1 VIMVARTEAIALA
14 PRRDWPLQSFFGD
27 LRIRYAI
34 KLSLAALLALFST
47 QILRLQH
54 ASWAILTVL
63 VMMSAHY
70 VGSIAVKAIMRALG
84 TIVGALIGVW
94 LVGNYASTPAIFLT
108 ILFFVVAVAGYKFGQ
123 FPGSQV
129 PYAYFLV
136 GVTTIA
142 VVTYGIADPAQVW
155 QIGLNRTLEILVG
168 VGSSLLVTSLI
179 WPRYA
184 REEFAAAG
192 RAALKTVGKLFAM
205 QTDISRTNA
214 PGEVEQ
220 IHQAFSKQLFV
231 LRNLL
236 QAGSRESTVF
246 SARLSHYNSFLVSLI
261 NLFHAALHVRR
272 WRQGESSILEHLRH
286 ELESLEATISEEFG
300 ILTAPRLPGEKLRS
314 SSLNEAFAVFE
325 KRVNELRN
333 QGVLV
338 AAPTEIAMKF
348 AGHFGAL
355 RSFLGNL
362 NNIRSAMEGLPRF
375 GQPPPEAKPHWD
387 FLPTIDWFWVKVGVK
402 GGFAAVISVLLLK
415 WINPPGPA
423 SIPLMAWTLS
433 ILGRPFLRVG
443 GAGDQRAFQN
453 AFLASIGLTGC
464 TVLLLFITPFL
475 ANYAVMNLALF
486 LILFGFGFL
495 TARIPGINFSMQV
508 ALIAMSAFVGL
519 NPQQPVP
526 SQTIID
532 TFLGIIIG
540 MGIATVVGRLVWP
553 VLPQRVLRD
562 NLLALFAQTKALLS
576 GDPHREKIQTQLAI
590 LPVEALQA
598 TQQIRITGCPEKE
611 KAKIAT
617 FVRAL
622 QALVTQITELVSHR
636 NILPEIAGPILRP
649 QFERLEIE
657 FKQMLDAF
665 TECFRQG
672 NCHRELPS
680 VHGALAEMDQA
691 VKQIRDSRILADQKL
706 EVPLQM
712 LDLANRYQAIGE
724 ALEECGRLVQTL
736 EIQRYLGDYAL

>member
-1 VIMVARTEAIALA
+1 VNMGAQTEAASFPA
-14 PRRDWPLQSFFGD
+14 KWHWPLQDFFDD
-27 LRIRYAI
+27 LRARYGI
-34 KLSLAALLALFST
+34 KLGLAAVLALFST
-47 QILRLQH
+47 QILRLEH
-54 ASWAILTVL
+54 SSWAILTVL
-63 VMMSAHY
+63 VMMSSQY
-70 VGSIAVKAIMRALG
+70 VGSIAVKAIMRVLG
-84 TIVGALIGVW
+84 TIGGAIVGVW

-108 ILFFVVAVAGYKFGQ
+108 VLFFVVAFATYKFGQ
-123 FPGSQV
+123 FPASQV

-136 GVTTIA
+136 GLTTIA
-142 VVTYGIADPAQVW
+142 VVTYGVADPAQVW

-168 VGSSLLVTSLI
+168 AGSSLLVTTMV

-184 REEFAAAG
+184 REEFVAAG
-192 RAALKTVGKLFAM
+192 RDALKTVSELFAM
-205 QTDISRTNA
+205 QTDIRRTNSRA
-214 PGEVEQ
+214 EVEQ
-220 IHQAFSKQLFV
+220 IHQAFGKQLSV

-261 NLFHAALHVRR
+261 NLFHAALHLDQ
-272 WRQGESSILEHLRH
+272 WRQGETSVLEHLRREH
-286 ELESLEATISEEFG
+286 ELLEATISEELG
-300 ILTAPRLPGEKLRS
+300 ILTAPQFPGEKLRS
-314 SSLNEAFAVFE
+314 SNLNEALAAFE
-325 KRVNELRN
+325 KRVNEIRD

-338 AAPTEIAMKF
+338 AASTEIAMKF

-355 RSFLGNL
+355 RSFVDNL
-362 NNIRSAMEGLPRF
+362 NNIRSTTEALPRF

-387 FLPTIDWFWVKVGVK
+387 FLPTIDWFWVKVGLK
-402 GGFAAVISVLLLK
+402 GGLAAVVSVLLLN

-433 ILGRPFLRVG
+433 ILGRPFLRAG
-443 GAGDQRAFQN
+443 GSGDLRAFQN
-453 AFLASIGLTGC
+453 AFLAAIGLAIC
-464 TVLLLFITPFL
+464 AALLLLTTPFL

-486 LILFGFGFL
+486 FIFFGFGFL
-495 TARIPGINFSMQV
+495 TAPVPGVNFWMQV
-508 ALIAMSAFVGL
+508 ALITMSAFVGL

-540 MGIATVVGRLVWP
+540 MGIATVVGRLIWP

-562 NLLALFAQTKALLS
+562 NLLALFSQTKALLS

-598 TQQIRITGCPEKE
+598 TQQIGIPGCSEQE
-611 KAKIAT
+611 KAKITT

-622 QALVTQITELVSHR
+622 QALVTRITELVSHR
-636 NILPEIAGPILRP
+636 NILPEITGPILQP

-665 TECFRQG
+665 AECFRQG
-672 NCHRELPS
+672 DCQRQLPS
-680 VHGALAEMDQA
+680 VQGALAEMDQA
-691 VKQIRDSRILADQKL
+691 IKQIRDSRILSDQKL
-706 EVPLQM
+706 EIPLQM
-712 LDLANRYQAIGE
+712 LDLANRYQGTGE
-724 ALEECGRLVQTL
+724 ALEECGRVLRTL
-736 EIQRYLGDYAL
+736 EIQRYWGDYAL